1 MLAFSLILSLIC
13 LGVLIGSLRDDNFV
27 MLGSNLAMLVTS
39 AGMLVNNSHQLRD
52 PIYHSRNVSQ
62 YYKDVR

>member
-13 LGVLIGSLRDDNFV
+13 LGVLIGSLRDV